1 MRKTAVGP
9 GELLIVEHSVRSLPK
24 TRKPGAAE
32 LKINK
37 ALSHYMPKYL
47 QQGMEF
53 AVCSLKSSTRLEF
66 PLNLAATQIAKCQ

>member
-53 AVCSLKSSTRLEF
+53 AGLQSSTRLEF